1 MEDYAL
7 RYTPRR
13 FRKWSEFRV
22 ANTAFGAVSFLAM
35 EAIGGT
41 IALNYG
47 FTNAL
52 SAILIVSLIIFLTGL
67 PISYYAA
74 RYGVDMD
81 LLTRGAGFGYLGST
95 VTSLIYAS
103 FTFIFF
109 ALEAAIL
116 AWALNLYIGLPL
128 LLCYLLSALLI
139 IPLVARGITLIS
151 RLQMWTQPL
160 WAFLLLLPYLA
171 VAWND
176 PRSYTAFTGF
186 SGRVSG
192 GSGFDWLMFGAAA
205 AVPLSLIVQI
215 GEQVD
220 FLRFLPEPVPG
231 KRVRWWLAVIG
242 AGPGWILP
250 GILKMLGGAFLTFLA
265 MQHGV
270 AANRAVEPTQMYLTG
285 YTHVFA
291 SSAWVLAVV
300 TLFVVISQ
308 VKINITNAY
317 AGSLAWSNFFAR
329 VTHNHPGRVVWLA
342 FNLLIAML
350 LMVMGL
356 FQAFERVLGL
366 YSSVAIAWVGAL
378 VADLVINKPLKL
390 SPPGIEFKRAHLYDI
405 NPVGIGAMALAVIAS
420 VTAHFGMLGKGP
432 QAFAPFL
439 ALGISLTASPAIA
452 WLTRGRFYSAREAR
466 PVGLPGQSV
475 QCSICENHFE
485 VEDMAHCPAYGGAIC
500 SLCCT
505 LESRCHDRC
514 KTDSRAVE
522 QAGQLLKALLPLRA
536 SKLVN
541 TRVAHYFLVLSFLSI
556 LLLSVLAVVYVY
568 ETGMPNTQG
577 NAALLMA
584 TFAKI
589 FVGLFLVIAVLSWW
603 VVLGSES
610 RRLAQDESNQQNQL
624 LMREIEAH
632 QRTDAALQAAKE
644 SAESANQ
651 AKTRYVAGMTH
662 ELRTPLNSIL
672 GYSQILLKRE
682 AIPEATRDALLT
694 IHRSG
699 EHMLALIDGLLDLA
713 RIEAGRLRLEAA
725 PLCLPNF
732 LEDLIHM
739 VKPQAVAK
747 GLQFRYSYTG
757 RMPSWVQADAKY
769 LRQILINLLSNA
781 VRFTSKG
788 EVSLHVDCLHE
799 VLRFDV
805 GDTGMGIASQ
815 DVQRIFLP
823 FERGAGGRHHG
834 EPGTGLGLTI
844 TALLASLMGGE
855 LKLVRTSK
863 DGSLFSVRLYLREI
877 ADPGPRAELPQHI
890 SGYLGARRRLLIV
903 DDQPV
908 QRQMLAGMLA
918 PVGFELEEAA
928 SGTECLD
935 ILPRVHVDA
944 VLLDV
949 SMDDMNGW
957 ETANRIRN
965 GGYTMPIILVSAN
978 VFENQP
984 ERLRAVGCQAFVGKP
999 VIESELL
1006 NTLQIHLGIEWS
1018 SGHVLRH
1025 PLAAHPE
1032 LSKVPL
1038 RLPAEAHSRAL
1049 QMLRIGHVQ
1058 GLLELFDHV
1067 ARDHPAIADACAEIE
1082 CLVKK
1087 FDFERIR
1094 LLLDEPA
1101 HE

>member
-22 ANTAFGAVSFLAM
+22 ANTAFGAVSFLAL

-41 IALNYG
+41 IALSYG

-52 SAILIVSLIIFLTGL
+52 SAILIVGVIIFLTGL

-109 ALEAAIL
+109 AIEAAIM
-116 AWALNLYIGLPL
+116 AWALNLYIGFPL
-128 LLCYLLSALLI
+128 LWCYLLSALLI

-151 RLQMWTQPL
+151 RLQLWTQPV
-160 WAFLLLLPYLA
+160 WALLLLLPYLA
-171 VAWND
+171 VAWKS
-176 PRSYTAFTGF
+176 PHSFAEFTGF
-186 SGRVSG
+186 SGQVSG
-192 GSGFDWLMFGAAA
+192 SSGFNWLMFGAAA

-220 FLRFLPEPVPG
+220 FLRFLPEPHTG
-231 KRVRWWLAVIG
+231 NRWRWWMAVLSS
-242 AGPGWILP
+242 GPGWILP
-250 GILKMLGGAFLTFLA
+250 GMFKMLGGAFLTFLA
-265 MQHGV
+265 MRHG
-270 AANRAVEPTQMYLTG
+270 ATANQALEPTQMYLTG
-285 YTHVFA
+285 YAHLFNSPT
-291 SSAWVLAVV
+291 WTLAVV
-300 TLFVVISQ
+300 TIFVVISQ
-308 VKINITNAY
+308 VKINVTNAY

-329 VTHNHPGRVVWLA
+329 VTHSHPGRVVWLA
-342 FNLLIAML
+342 FNLVIAML

-366 YSSVAIAWVGAL
+366 YSSVAIAWIGAL

-390 SPPGIEFKRAHLYDI
+390 SPSGIEFKRAYLYDI
-405 NPVGIGAMALAVIAS
+405 NPVGIGAMALAVMAAVS
-420 VTAHFGMLGKGP
+420 AHFGVLGKTA

-439 ALGISLTASPAIA
+439 ALGISLAASPAIA
-452 WLTRGRFYSAREAR
+452 WLTHGRFYIARVAK
-466 PVGLPGQSV
+466 PAGILGQSA

-485 VEDMAHCPAYGGAIC
+485 VDDMAHCPAYGGEIC

-522 QAGQLLKALLPLRA
+522 QAGQLLKALLPA
-536 SKLVN
+536 SASRFVN
-541 TRVAHYFLVLSFLSI
+541 IRVAHYFLVLSFLSV

-568 ETGMPNTQG
+568 VTGMPYAEG
-577 NAALLMA
+577 HAALLMA
-584 TFAKI
+584 TFVKV
-589 FVGLFLVIAVLSWW
+589 FVGLFLVVAVLSWW

-610 RRLAQDESNQQNQL
+610 RRMAQDESHQQNQL
-624 LMREIEAH
+624 LMREIDAH

-644 SAESANQ
+644 AAESANQ

-672 GYSQILLKRE
+672 GYSQILLRHE
-682 AIPEATRDALLT
+682 TLPEQTRDALRT

-713 RIEAGRLRLEAA
+713 RIEAGRLRLEPA
-725 PLCLPNF
+725 PLSLPGF
-732 LEDLIHM
+732 LEDLVHM
-739 VKPQAVAK
+739 VQPQVRAK
-747 GLQFRYSYTG
+747 GLHFHYSYSG
-757 RMPSWVQADAKY
+757 RMPVWVQADAKY

-781 VRFTSKG
+781 VRFTVKG
-788 EVSLHVDCLHE
+788 TVSLHVDCLHE

-805 GDTGMGIASQ
+805 EDTGIGIAPQ

-834 EPGTGLGLTI
+834 DPGTGLGLTI

-855 LKLVRTSK
+855 LALARTSK
-863 DGSLFSVRLYLREI
+863 EGSLFSVRLYLREVE
-877 ADPGPRAELPQHI
+877 DPGPRAEFPQRI
-890 SGYLGARRRLLIV
+890 SGYLGPRRKLLIV

-918 PVGFELEEAA
+918 PMGFALSEAA

-935 ILPRVHVDA
+935 ILHSERPDA
-944 VLLDV
+944 VLLDIT
-949 SMDDMNGW
+949 MDDMDGW
-957 ETANRIRN
+957 ETARRIRAA
-965 GGYTMPIILVSAN
+965 GHVMTIILVSAN
-978 VFENQP
+978 VFENKA
-984 ERLRAVGCQAFVGKP
+984 ERLRAAGCQAFVGKP
-999 VIESELL
+999 VIESELM
-1006 NTLQIHLGIEWS
+1006 NTLQRHLGLEWTS
-1018 SGHVLRH
+1018 AGAPRCPLSGPDALRQ
-1025 PLAAHPE
+1025 
-1032 LSKVPL
+1032 VPI
-1038 RLPAEAHSRAL
+1038 RLPGEAHSRAL
-1049 QMLRIGHVQ
+1049 QMLQIGHAQ
-1058 GLLELFDHV
+1058 GLLTLFEEI
-1067 ARDHPAIADACAEIE
+1067 AREQPVIAPTCAE
-1082 CLVKK
+1082 LSRFVKQ
-1087 FDFERIR
+1087 FDFERVR
-1094 LLLDEPA
+1094 LLLAESA